1 MGKIMTAEAV
11 ARAIPDGATIAFPG
25 SASMLVVDHL
35 LAALEA
41 RFLNDGH
48 PRDLTAFEPCNAA
61 ITPGTGI
68 DRFAHEGMTRRV
80 IASAYPP
87 FKGARI
93 MPMILENRIA
103 GYNLPMGVLY
113 SLLREIGAGRPGVL
127 TDVGRG
133 TFVDP
138 RNGGGKLNQAAAEDL
153 VETVTFDGRELLFYR
168 ALPIDVTLLKA
179 TTADTHGNLTMESE
193 PLSLGALS
201 LAAAARAS
209 GGRVFA
215 QVERIAARHSL
226 DARLIAVPGELVDG
240 VVLAPDAPQSELAR
254 HDPTLTGEVAAEI
267 DRAPLPEGPG
277 RVILARAAAFLRD
290 DWFVNL
296 GVGLPGDIPRLL
308 REAGCEE
315 RVSVSTEH
323 GAIGGLPT
331 RLPTFGAHVN
341 PESVIDPNDI
351 FNFYTGGALDAAF
364 LGLAEADAEGNLN
377 VSLFAGRL
385 VGVGGFIDITHRTPR
400 LFICGNFAAGGAR
413 VAVADGRVRIIEQGS
428 KKKLV
433 GAVEHLT
440 FSGTSALAKGQRLT
454 MITERGLFALTD
466 DGWLLKELAP
476 GIEPDRDIA
485 PLMDFPLKVAAD
497 LRPYPPEVMGPAG
510 PAFSAWLGDSLGRM
524 QDQLP

>member
-1 MGKIMTAEAV
+1 MSKIMTAEAV
-11 ARAIPDGATIAFPG
+11 ARQIPDGATIAFPG
-25 SASMLVVDHL
+25 TASILVVDHL

-41 RFLNDGH
+41 RFLNEGH

-93 MPMILENRIA
+93 MPMVLENRIA

-113 SLLREIGAGRPGVL
+113 SLVREIGAGRPGVL
-127 TDVGRG
+127 TEVGRG

-138 RNGGGKLNQAAAEDL
+138 ANGGGKLNQAAVEDL

-168 ALPIDVTLLKA
+168 AIPIDVTLLKA
-179 TTADTHGNLTMESE
+179 TTADSHGNLTMESE
-193 PLSLGALS
+193 PLSLGVLS
-201 LAAAARAS
+201 LAAAAKAS

-215 QVERIAARHSL
+215 QVERIADRHSL
-226 DARLIAVPGELVDG
+226 DARLVAVPGELVDG
-240 VVLAPDAPQSELAR
+240 VVLAPDAPQSEASR

-267 DRAPLPEGPG
+267 DREPVPDGPG

-290 DWFVNL
+290 GWFVNL

-308 REAGCEE
+308 RETECEE

-331 RLPTFGAHVN
+331 RLPTFGAHMN
-341 PESVIDPNDI
+341 PESIIDPNDT
-351 FNFYTGGALDAAF
+351 FNIYTGGALDAAF
-364 LGLAEADAEGNLN
+364 LGLAEADVEGNLN

-413 VAVADGRVRIIEQGS
+413 VEVADGRVRIIEQGT

-440 FSGTSALAKGQRLT
+440 FSGASALAKGQRLT
-454 MITERGLFALTD
+454 MITERGLFAFTD
-466 DGWLLKELAP
+466 GGWLLKEVAP
-476 GIEPDRDIA
+476 GIEPERDIA

-497 LRPYPPEVMGPAG
+497 VRPYAPEVMGPAG
-510 PAFSAWLGDSLGRM
+510 PAFSAWLAESLGRT